1 MIIALFDENTG
12 NCTETHAGSSVN
24 VSDYPIAI
32 EISEGTDP
40 ESLWYNKVSKAVVT
54 RTEVSLDIPDTVS
67 VGDTVQT
74 AIPAGCYAEVNN
86 VKQTDNI
93 VINTSK
99 PGVFYVKLF
108 GPSKFSKKVLV
119 KSYIEKRTAEYPSIV
134 DQLDELYH
142 NGIDGW
148 KAKIKEVKDKYP
160 KS

>member
-24 VSDYPIAI
+24 ASDYPIAI

-67 VGDTVQT
+67 VGDTVQA
-74 AIPAGCYAEVNN
+74 AIPADCYAEVNN

-93 VINTSK
+93 VIDTSK
-99 PGVFYVKLF
+99 PDSFWVQLI
-108 GPSKFSKKVLV
+108 GPFKF
-119 KSYIEKRTAEYPSIV
+119 EKRVNVFSYFQKRKKQYPSIV